1 MSDSNNSTQ
10 ILGELQQIKG
20 SLEHFVREDSSTKRA
35 FDTLYQELQQYK
47 SDFLF
52 QFEKGFLIDLLS
64 FYDSLIW
71 YQNVLES
78 NTDNAEESFLSSYA
92 EEMLLPCL
100 LAKHWIVKII
110 A

>member
-52 QFEKGFLIDLLS
+52 QFEKRISHRPAQFLRQPHMVS
-64 FYDSLIW
+64 KC
-71 YQNVLES
+71 
-78 NTDNAEESFLSSYA
+78 A
-92 EEMLLPCL
+92 
-100 LAKHWIVKII
+100 
-110 A
+110 